1 MKMWKRFL
9 TYMFAAVLC
18 FGLAAGNVQAA
29 GNTTARYTYTVT
41 FYAGN
46 QGDFKEE
53 VDVTVTGSEAVIS
66 RTEDKVV
73 VSGLAA
79 GAEVGIT
86 AQDEVA
92 LDASSKYYVK
102 GIRLSG
108 RDNASVAASVFKVN
122 GDADYVVAY
131 GIKGN
136 QVSYTVNYQDVS
148 GRELAPSDT
157 FYGNVGDKPVVAY
170 RYISGYSPLVYG
182 FTKTLSENEAEN
194 VFTFVYGIAMEGNDN
209 VIYKEGDTV
218 IVYVDRVVDGVSIVQ
233 GAGGNAGN
241 DDQGAEDDDNESTGS
256 GDDTG
261 DNEGTEEGT
270 GTGEDS
276 GTDDDITDDDTSD
289 VIVDLDDEDV
299 PLAQPDQ
306 DKSTVNMA
314 VVASLAGVSLAALL
328 AVILMIFR
336 AKRLKSNEEAE

>member
-1 MKMWKRFL
+1 MKIRKRIFMAVL
-9 TYMFAAVLC
+9 TVTLLLVPSFGCLAAETDGSGQSAGVDEGYTYKVTFSAGVQGTFEDGTDLMSVEDIPAGAQVFFAAQDV
-18 FGLAAGNVQAA
+18 VQ
-29 GNTTARYTYTVT
+29 
-41 FYAGN
+41 
-46 QGDFKEE
+46 
-53 VDVTVTGSEAVIS
+53 
-66 RTEDKVV
+66 
-73 VSGLAA
+73 
-79 GAEVGIT
+79 
-86 AQDEVA
+86 

-102 GIRLSG
+102 GVRLAG
-108 RDNASVAASVFKVN
+108 RDNSEAEMAALTLTVN
-122 GDADYVVAY
+122 EDADYVVVY
-131 GIKGN
+131 GIKGE
-136 QVSYTVNYQDVS
+136 QVSYTVNYVDESGNKLTESDV
-148 GRELAPSDT
+148 

-170 RYISGYSPLVYG
+170 KYIPNYAPAVFG
-182 FTKTLSENEAEN
+182 FTKTLSANEAEN